1 MSNELTI
8 SASVKF
14 VKGSLN
20 VSRSKSGLRID
31 VTGDK
36 HVDLVQEIG
45 TSEEA
50 LTLGEAAVGGYMML
64 ENLDATNYVEI
75 RPDTSVADLIK
86 LLPGDIALF
95 RTSDD
100 AVPYAIAD
108 TAPCDLRIIIIPA

>member
-14 VKGSLN
+14 VKGDLN

-36 HVDLVQEIG
+36 HLDMVQEIG

-50 LTLGEAAVGGYMML
+50 ITLGEASVGGYMML
-64 ENLDATNYVEI
+64 ENLDDTNYVEI
-75 RPDTSVADLIK
+75 RPNTGVADLIK

-95 RTSDD
+95 RTAAD
-100 AVPYAIAD
+100 AVPYGLAN
-108 TAPCDLRIIIIPA
+108 TAACDLRIIIIPA